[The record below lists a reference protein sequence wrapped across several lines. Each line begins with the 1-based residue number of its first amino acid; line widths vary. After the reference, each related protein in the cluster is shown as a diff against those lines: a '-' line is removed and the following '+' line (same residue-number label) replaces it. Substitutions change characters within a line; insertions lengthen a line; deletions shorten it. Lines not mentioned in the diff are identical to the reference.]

1 MGADLPLTFQAHPDQ
16 RQISVAVRHI
26 LRRRVAVLRV
36 IAGLMVVWGAV
47 FGLFLGLGVSYFL
60 YFTVLAL
67 VVAVGFPELAVWRS
81 LRSSTRLVVRPTS
94 YHFDQDGYGVSTDL
108 AQSRMRWA
116 AVTAVD
122 HLPGQMLLRLSK
134 LQFISVPTSG
144 LTTDQITELRALV
157 RDHVTA
163 PVQPLTAP
171 SGTPGHPPAAVPGHP
186 LSAPSAVPG
195 QPLSARS
202 AAPGHPLSAPSAVPG
217 QPLSAPSAVPGQPLS
232 APSAVPGHPLSASS
246 GAADTPAD
254 ASAGVAP
261 RGIRPSTP

>member
-144 LTTDQITELRALV
+144 LTADQITELGALV
-157 RDHVTA
+157 RAHVTA
-163 PVQPLTAP
+163 PVQPHTAP
-171 SGTPGHPPAAVPGHP
+171 SG
-186 LSAPSAVPG
+186 
-195 QPLSARS
+195 
-202 AAPGHPLSAPSAVPG
+202 APGHPLSALSGAPG
-217 QPLSAPSAVPGQPLS
+217 QPLSAPSGTPGQPAAALPAGPGQPLG
-232 APSAVPGHPLSASS
+232 APS
-246 GAADTPAD
+246 GAAAAPPD
-254 ASAGVAP
+254 AAAGPVV
-261 RGIRPSTP
+261 RGIRPPTP